1 MTSAGK
7 DYEIPVEMR
16 DFAERSV
23 QQAKKAVDG
32 FMTAAHRAVDTM
44 ENSADVI
51 QNGAT
56 TVGRMAVDFAEA
68 NLAASFD
75 FAQKLVRAA
84 DANEMMKLQAEFLTA
99 QMTVLQN
106 QATQMG
112 ATIVTKASGSGKAS
126 G

>member
-1 MTSAGK
+1 MTPAGK

-84 DANEMMKLQAEFLTA
+84 DANEIMKLQAEFLTA

>member
-75 FAQKLVRAA
+75 FAQKLVRAV
-84 DANEMMKLQAEFLTA
+84 DANEIMKLQAEFLTA
-99 QMTVLQN
+99 QMSVLQN

-112 ATIVTKASGSGKAS
+112 TTIVSKASGGGKPS
-126 G
+126 T

>member
-1 MTSAGK
+1 L
-7 DYEIPVEMR
+7 P
-16 DFAERSV
+16 
-23 QQAKKAVDG
+23 
-32 FMTAAHRAVDTM
+32 AAAPR
-44 ENSADVI
+44 
-51 QNGAT
+51 
-56 TVGRMAVDFAEA
+56 
-68 NLAASFD
+68 
-75 FAQKLVRAA
+75 QKLVRAA